1 MAQAVT
7 LGAER
12 RSKSGKS
19 AARALRR
26 EGKVPAVLY
35 GHGRDSESLA
45 LNATE
50 LEKALQGI
58 AAESTVIELKVDG
71 SPAQVLI
78 RELQR
83 HPTRLHITHVDF
95 YEIHA
100 GETLTL
106 GVPVRLVGTPI
117 GVKDQGGILEQY
129 LREVEIEVLPQHIP
143 EHVELDVSELEIG
156 DSLHVSDLAIPNAEI
171 LEEMAATV
179 CTVVAPRVEE
189 EPVPAEA
196 LEPAE
201 PELIRRPK
209 DEEEGDGDGEGED
222 AEERE
227 KREE

>member
-12 RSKSGKS
+12 RSTSGKS
-19 AARALRR
+19 AARAIRR
-26 EGKVPAVLY
+26 QGKVPAVLY
-35 GHGRDSESLA
+35 GHGRQSESLA
-45 LNATE
+45 VNATE

-58 AAESTVIELKVDG
+58 AAESTVIELKVEG
-71 SPAQVLI
+71 APAQVLI
-78 RELQR
+78 REIQR

-106 GVPVRLVGTPI
+106 GVPVKLVGTPK

-143 EHVELDVSELEIG
+143 ESVELDVTGLEIG

-171 LEEMAATV
+171 LEESDATV
-179 CTVVAPRVEE
+179 CTVVPPRVEE

-196 LEPAE
+196 QEIAE

-209 DEEEGDGDGEGED
+209 AEEEGEGEG

-227 KREE
+227 EREE